1 MLEKNI
7 FRILKT
13 AVIVL
18 IALFILT
25 PVSFAAGKKY
35 KILHIMSYHSPWE
48 WTDDQI
54 KGFQDALSG
63 LDYEFKVF
71 QMDTKR
77 KSTEEWKEQVGKEAR
92 DLIDSW
98 KPDLVYTNDDNA
110 QKYVAKFYV
119 NKDIPFVFGAVNANP
134 EDYGFTG
141 SKNNTGVLERE
152 HVVETVRLLKEIIPG
167 VKKIVV
173 LTDDDITWPKLVKRI
188 QEKVPAA
195 FPDIQITALDA
206 IPTFAGYKEKVKEYQ
221 DKADAFASLGVFTFK
236 DENGKNVP
244 FTDVLKWTAENS
256 KVPDFTFWKDRV
268 YSGTLCSVYISG
280 YEQGL
285 AAGKLARSILVEGKS
300 PSSLPIE
307 PTYKGKP
314 IINLARAKKLG
325 LKIKSGTLLTAEVVE
340 KFEWEK

>member
-13 AVIVL
+13 ALIVL
-18 IALFILT
+18 IVLFIVT
-25 PVSFAAGKKY
+25 PVSFAAGRKY
-35 KILHIMSYHSPWE
+35 KILHIMSYHLPWE
-48 WTDDQI
+48 WTEDQ
-54 KGFQDALSG
+54 LSG
-63 LDYEFKVF
+63 FKEPLKDLDIEYKIF

-110 QKYVAKFYV
+110 QKYVAKYYV
-119 NKDIPFVFGAVNANP
+119 NKDIPFVFSGVNAEP
-134 EDYGFTG
+134 QDYGFAG
-141 SKNNTGVLERE
+141 SKNNTGILERE

-173 LTDDDITWPKLVKRI
+173 LTDDDVTWPKLAKRI

-195 FPDIQITALDA
+195 FPDIQITVLDA
-206 IPTFAGYKEKVKEYQ
+206 LHTFAEYKEKIKEYQ
-221 DKADAFASLGVFTFK
+221 DKADAFALLGVFTFK
-236 DENGKNVP
+236 DENGKNVSYQE
-244 FTDVLKWTAENS
+244 TLKWTAENS
-256 KVPDFTFWKDRV
+256 KVPDFSFWKDRV
-268 YSGTLCSVYISG
+268 YNGTFCSVYVSG

-285 AAGKLARSILVEGKS
+285 AAGKIARGILLEGRS
-300 PSSLPIE
+300 PSSYPME
-307 PTYKGKP
+307 PTMKGKP

-325 LKIKSGTLLTAEVVE
+325 IKIKSNLLLSAEIMN
-340 KFEWEK
+340 KFEWD